1 MGDLVNLRRARKQA
15 ERKLGEL
22 NAAANR
28 LAHGRTKSEHA
39 LDQAKNDKARRDL
52 DQRRIE
58 TGDKR

>member
-1 MGDLVNLRRARKQA
+1 MGDVINIRRARKQVK
-15 ERKLGEL
+15 RKLNEQ

-28 LAHGRTKSEHA
+28 LAHGLSKADRA
-39 LDQAKNDKARRDL
+39 LEQAKNDKAQRDL